1 MEGTAFEIISRNQT
15 PLHAILYKAD
25 GIQVTACPP
34 GLIILCHGFKGDKSE
49 KDRFTVTAQQLN
61 RNGFHAL
68 VFDFSG
74 SGENRREPILLSRQV
89 TDLEDVAQWATANG
103 YGAIGTIGLSF
114 GGITAL
120 MADLPHRKAAVFWSP
135 AMYPQKSAS
144 LLEHLLAKVM
154 RRFPSVTVKRP
165 SSGNYPPIA
174 VNAAFTEEVFNLD
187 ADRYLKR
194 FATPSLILQGSKDT
208 VVRPENTRRAFSQ
221 MPRDPDHRYI
231 EVDGAAHDFNG
242 DHLLPFVRHTVAWF
256 SEYFSPASL

>member
-15 PLHAILYKAD
+15 PLHTILYAD
-25 GIQVTACPP
+25 GCKQATARRPV
-34 GLIILCHGFKGDKSE
+34 LIILCHGFKGDKSE
-49 KDRFTVTAQQLN
+49 KGRFTATVQQLN
-61 RNGFHAL
+61 QNGFHAL

-89 TDLEDVAQWATANG
+89 TDLEDVARWATANG
-103 YGAIGTIGLSF
+103 YGDIGTIGLSF

-135 AMYPQKSAS
+135 ALYPQKSAS

-165 SSGNYPPIA
+165 SSGNFPPIV

-187 ADRYLKR
+187 TDRYLKR
-194 FATPSLILQGSKDT
+194 FATPSLILQGRKDT

-221 MPRDPDHRYI
+221 MPQDADHQYI
-231 EVDGAAHDFNG
+231 EVEGAAHDFDG
-242 DHLLPFVRHTVAWF
+242 DDLTPFIRHTAAWF
-256 SEYFSPASL
+256 SRYLV